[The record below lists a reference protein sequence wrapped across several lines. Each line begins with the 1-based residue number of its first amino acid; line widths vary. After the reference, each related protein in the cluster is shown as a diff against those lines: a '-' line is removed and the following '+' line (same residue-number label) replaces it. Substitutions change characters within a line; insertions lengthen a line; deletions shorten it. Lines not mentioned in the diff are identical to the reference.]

1 MIETVRK
8 ALRESARLK
17 ETIAQDLAEPIARL
31 LQEVLTVLKN
41 GGKLLIMGNGGSASD
56 AQHIAAELVGRCLKD
71 RKGLPA
77 IALTT
82 DTSILTAVGNDYGYD
97 EVFRRQVEALGMPG
111 DLVWGISTSGNS
123 ENVYRA
129 LKLAR
134 SGKIKTAALLGRDGG
149 KIRDVADFCVVVPP
163 NNTPRIQEA
172 HITIGHIICEEAERV
187 LFHNN

>member
-1 MIETVRK
+1 MAK
-8 ALRESARLK
+8 
-17 ETIAQDLAEPIARL
+17 DLAEPIARL
-31 LQEVLTVLKN
+31 LQEVLNVLKS

-97 EVFRRQVEALGMPG
+97 EVFRRQVEALGAPG

-129 LKLAR
+129 LKFAR
-134 SGKIKTAALLGRDGG
+134 SGKIRTAALLGRGGG
-149 KIRDVADFCVVVPP
+149 KIRDVADFCVIVPS
-163 NNTPRIQEA
+163 NDTPRIQEA

-187 LFHNN
+187 LFQ

>member
-1 MIETVRK
+1 MIDTVRK
-8 ALRESARLK
+8 ALQESARIK
-17 ETIAQDLAEPIARL
+17 EAMAKDLAEPIARL
-31 LQEVLTVLKN
+31 LQEVLNVLKA

-97 EVFRRQVEALGMPG
+97 EVFRRQVEALGVPG

-129 LKLAR
+129 LKFAR
-134 SGKIKTAALLGRDGG
+134 SGKIRTIALLGRDGG
-149 KIRDVADFCVVVPP
+149 KIRDVADFCVIVPS
-163 NNTPRIQEA
+163 NDTPRIQEA

-187 LFHNN
+187 LFQSG